1 MLSTAEQ
8 LWPQHSPGR
17 KIGGIGELCLIAR
30 GWGGPGGP
38 GPCSGARGLL
48 QAGDYSPLPTA
59 ELGGAGTGAELA
71 VLTQHSRNLICLIY
85 SLGKKK
91 INKWHLACPHV
102 SLSQRR
108 CQLNEPKPSA

>member
-1 MLSTAEQ
+1 ML
-8 LWPQHSPGR
+8 WRH
-17 KIGGIGELCLIAR
+17 GGQ
-30 GWGGPGGP
+30 P
-38 GPCSGARGLL
+38 GPCSIARGLL
-48 QAGDYSPLPTA
+48 QAGELSALPTA
-59 ELGGAGTGAELA
+59 ELCGAGAGTELA
-71 VLTQHSRNLICLIY
+71 VLTQCSRNLICLIY